1 MIKLSGFKPT
11 IISFKSSQMSINDLP
26 NEILYKILN
35 DVSNN
40 NPSKSEQLRERASL
54 SRSSRRLHKFVEPVL
69 YGSLEE
75 INKRSLLL
83 YLRTI
88 LEEPQLATNVRQYKG
103 CQQTWTFTTYTVTL
117 FFSWRT
123 VKKTVVHNAIESI
136 VSDKKEARNWL
147 EAIGEGSW
155 DATTALALAQL
166 PRLQHL
172 HLAIIG
178 EHNHYTG
185 CQGAYQGETYHW
197 IKETL
202 MRAAQLQQ
210 QGISTPLALE
220 HLTAVTLIPSQEK
233 NRNLS
238 MSQLLPFLKLKSMR
252 KLVARGWDL
261 LRWEVEVDTNF
272 TIVDMELQRFNVA
285 ESLVERF
292 FAWFPVLVKLH
303 CEHCYSKAFSQ
314 ALPVVVGS
322 LSRALIRAGAPLKEL
337 STTEGC
343 ASPFD

>member
-1 MIKLSGFKPT
+1 M
-11 IISFKSSQMSINDLP
+11 
-26 NEILYKILN
+26 
-35 DVSNN
+35 
-40 NPSKSEQLRERASL
+40 
-54 SRSSRRLHKFVEPVL
+54 
-69 YGSLEE
+69 
-75 INKRSLLL
+75 
-83 YLRTI
+83 
-88 LEEPQLATNVRQYKG
+88 
-103 CQQTWTFTTYTVTL
+103 
-117 FFSWRT
+117 
-123 VKKTVVHNAIESI
+123 KKTVVQNAIESI
-136 VSDKKEARNWL
+136 VSDKQEARNWL

-155 DATTALALAQL
+155 DATTALALSHL

-172 HLAIIG
+172 HLVIIG

-292 FAWFPVLVKLH
+292 FACFPVLEKLH
-303 CEHCYSKAFSQ
+303 CEYCYSKAFNQPGPVVLNSLSCALILPR
-314 ALPVVVGS
+314 ALPGAEIHYLVPGVDLLPRFIRHLNMRDAAKATLWHIMNL
-322 LSRALIRAGAPLKEL
+322 LSRKVCVSDPRIVKIVFVQPLL
-337 STTEGC
+337 
-343 ASPFD
+343 